1 MRVKILLAW
10 SALVLAALN
19 YGIYAKEQIKAR
31 GETLLL
37 ELAPVDPRSL
47 MQGDYMRLAYQ
58 IARDA
63 PVARLAAG
71 ARRGYLVLRAD
82 KNKVARFLRFHS
94 GEGLTPG
101 EKLLRFHV
109 LRADNLERRS
119 LRIVP
124 DSFLFQEGHA
134 EHYQNA
140 RYGVFKFA
148 GAKEYL
154 LAGLAAEDRQ
164 PITVADPEAQQQ

>member
-1 MRVKILLAW
+1 MRVNILLAW
-10 SALVLAALN
+10 SALVLAVLN
-19 YGIYAKEQIKAR
+19 YGIYAREQIKAR

-63 PVARLAAG
+63 PVERLAAG
-71 ARRGYLVLRAD
+71 QQRGYLVLRAD
-82 KNKVARFLRFHS
+82 RNKVARFVRFYS
-94 GEGLTPG
+94 GEVASG
-101 EKLLRFHV
+101 EKLMRFHV
-109 LRADNLERRS
+109 RPDSVEQRS
-119 LRIVP
+119 LRLVP

-134 EHYQNA
+134 GYYQNA

-148 GAKEYL
+148 DAHDYL
-154 LAGLAAEDRQ
+154 LTGLAAANRQ
-164 PITVADPEAQQQ
+164 PITVADPPAAQR

>member
-1 MRVKILLAW
+1 MRITILLAW
-10 SALVLAALN
+10 SALVLAVLN
-19 YGIYAKEQIKAR
+19 YSIYAKERIEAR
-31 GETLLL
+31 GEVLLL

-47 MQGDYMRLAYQ
+47 MQGDYMRLAYK

-71 ARRGYLVLRAD
+71 QKRGYLVLRAD
-82 KNKVARFLRFHS
+82 KNKVARFLRFHG
-94 GEGLTPG
+94 GEALAPG

-109 LRADNLERRS
+109 LSPDNLEQRA

-134 EHYQNA
+134 GHYQNA

-154 LAGLAAEDRQ
+154 LTGLAAEDRQ
-164 PITVADPEAQQQ
+164 PITAAE

>member
-1 MRVKILLAW
+1 MRITILLAW
-10 SALVLAALN
+10 SALVLAVLN
-19 YGIYAKEQIKAR
+19 YSIYAKERIEAR
-31 GETLLL
+31 GEVLLL

-47 MQGDYMRLAYQ
+47 MQGDYMRLNYAV
-58 IARDA
+58 ARDA

-71 ARRGYLVLRAD
+71 QKRGYLVLRAD
-82 KNKVARFLRFHS
+82 ADKVARFLRFHS
-94 GEGLTPG
+94 GEDLAPG

-124 DSFLFQEGHA
+124 DSFLFQEGHG

-154 LAGLAAEDRQ
+154 LTGLAAEDRQ
-164 PITVADPEAQQQ
+164 PITAAEQ

>member
-1 MRVKILLAW
+1 MRVNRLLAW
-10 SALVLAALN
+10 SALVLAVLN
-19 YGIYAKEQIKAR
+19 YGIYAREQIMAR

-37 ELAPVDPRSL
+37 ELTPVDPRSL

-63 PVARLAAG
+63 PVERLAAG
-71 ARRGYLVLRAD
+71 QQRGYLVLRAD
-82 KNKVARFLRFHS
+82 QHKVARFVRFHG
-94 GEGLTPG
+94 GEALSPG

-109 LRADNLERRS
+109 LPPYSLEKRS

-134 EHYQNA
+134 SHYQNA

-148 GAKEYL
+148 GANEYL
-154 LAGLAAEDRQ
+154 LTGLAAEDRR
-164 PITVADPEAQQQ
+164 PLTAP

>member
-10 SALVLAALN
+10 SALVLAVLN
-19 YGIYAKEQIKAR
+19 YGIYAREQIKAR

-63 PVARLAAG
+63 PVERLAVG
-71 ARRGYLVLRAD
+71 QKRGYLVLRAD
-82 KNKVARFLRFHS
+82 QHKVARFVRFHG
-94 GEGLTPG
+94 GEALNPG
-101 EKLLRFHV
+101 ENLLRFHV
-109 LRADNLERRS
+109 LSPDNLEQRT
-119 LRIVP
+119 LRLVP

-134 EHYQNA
+134 ARYQNA

-148 GAKEYL
+148 GANEYL
-154 LAGLAAEDRQ
+154 LTGLAAEDRR
-164 PITVADPEAQQQ
+164 PITAP

>member
-1 MRVKILLAW
+1 MVGARFSRAEL
-10 SALVLAALN
+10 
-19 YGIYAKEQIKAR
+19 GIYAKEQIKAR

-37 ELAPVDPRSL
+37 EVAPVDPRSL

-58 IARDA
+58 ITRNV
-63 PVARLAAG
+63 PVERLAAG
-71 ARRGYLVLRAD
+71 QKRGYLVLRAD
-82 KNKVARFLRFHS
+82 HNKVARFVRFHS
-94 GEGLTPG
+94 GEALSPG

-109 LRADNLERRS
+109 LSPEIPEKRV

-134 EHYQNA
+134 ARYQNA

-148 GAKEYL
+148 SADEYL
-154 LAGLAAEDRQ
+154 LTGLAAEDRR
-164 PITVADPEAQQQ
+164 PITAP

>member
-37 ELAPVDPRSL
+37 ELAPADPRSL

-58 IARDA
+58 IARNA
-63 PVARLAAG
+63 PIERLAAG
-71 ARRGYLVLRAD
+71 QKRGYLVLRAD
-82 KNKVARFLRFHS
+82 QHKVARFVRFHS
-94 GEGLTPG
+94 GEDLASG
-101 EKLLRFHV
+101 EKLMRFHV
-109 LRADNLERRS
+109 RPDNVEQRALRL
-119 LRIVP
+119 VP
-124 DSFLFQEGHA
+124 DSFLFQESHA
-134 EHYQNA
+134 AYYQNA

-148 GAKEYL
+148 GANEYL
-154 LAGLAAEDRQ
+154 LTGLAAEDRR
-164 PITVADPEAQQQ
+164 PITAP

>member
-37 ELAPVDPRSL
+37 ELVPVDPRSL

-58 IARDA
+58 IVRAA
-63 PVARLAAG
+63 PVERLAAG
-71 ARRGYLVLRAD
+71 QKRGYLVLRAD
-82 KNKVARFLRFHS
+82 QHKVARFVRFHS
-94 GEGLTPG
+94 DEALRPG

-109 LRADNLERRS
+109 LLPYIPEKRV

-134 EHYQNA
+134 ARYQNA

-148 GAKEYL
+148 GANEYL
-154 LAGLAAEDRQ
+154 LTGLAAEDRR
-164 PITVADPEAQQQ
+164 PITAL

>member
-47 MQGDYMRLAYQ
+47 MQGDYMWLGYK
-58 IARDA
+58 IARAA
-63 PVARLAAG
+63 PIESLAAG
-71 ARRGYLVLRAD
+71 QKRGYLVLRAD
-82 KNKVARFLRFHS
+82 HNKVARFVRFYS
-94 GEGLTPG
+94 GEDLASD
-101 EKLLRFHV
+101 EKLMRFHV
-109 LRADNLERRS
+109 LSAYSLEKRV

-134 EHYQNA
+134 AYYQNA

-148 GAKEYL
+148 GANEYL
-154 LAGLAAEDRQ
+154 LTGLAAEDRR
-164 PITVADPEAQQQ
+164 PITAP

>member
-10 SALVLAALN
+10 SALILAVLN
-19 YGIYAKEQIKAR
+19 YGIYAREQIKAR

-63 PVARLAAG
+63 PVERLAAG
-71 ARRGYLVLRAD
+71 QQRGYLVLRAD
-82 KNKVARFLRFHS
+82 QHKVARFVRFHS
-94 GEGLTPG
+94 GEALRPG

-109 LRADNLERRS
+109 LPPYIPEKRA

-134 EHYQNA
+134 AYYQNA

-148 GAKEYL
+148 GANEYL
-154 LAGLAAEDRQ
+154 LTGLAAEDRR
-164 PITVADPEAQQQ
+164 PITAP

>member
-10 SALVLAALN
+10 SALVLAVLN
-19 YGIYAKEQIKAR
+19 YGIYAREQIKAR

-63 PVARLAAG
+63 PVERLAAG
-71 ARRGYLVLRAD
+71 QQRGYLVLRAD
-82 KNKVARFLRFHS
+82 QHKVARFVRFYS
-94 GEGLTPG
+94 GEDLASG
-101 EKLLRFHV
+101 EKLMRFHV
-109 LRADNLERRS
+109 RPDDSEQRALRL
-119 LRIVP
+119 VP

-134 EHYQNA
+134 GYYQNA

-148 GAKEYL
+148 NADDYL
-154 LAGLAAEDRQ
+154 LTGLAAANRQ
-164 PITVADPEAQQQ
+164 TITVADPAAAQR

>member
-37 ELAPVDPRSL
+37 ELVPVDPRSL

-58 IARDA
+58 IVRDA
-63 PVARLAAG
+63 PVERLAAG
-71 ARRGYLVLRAD
+71 QKRGYLVLRAD
-82 KNKVARFLRFHS
+82 QHKVARFVRFQS
-94 GEGLTPG
+94 GEDLNPG

-109 LRADNLERRS
+109 LSPDNPEQRT

-134 EHYQNA
+134 AYYQNA

-148 GAKEYL
+148 GANEYL
-154 LAGLAAEDRQ
+154 LTGLAAEDRR
-164 PITVADPEAQQQ
+164 PITAP

>member
-31 GETLLL
+31 GETVLL

-63 PVARLAAG
+63 PVERLAAG
-71 ARRGYLVLRAD
+71 QKRGYLVLRAD
-82 KNKVARFLRFHS
+82 QHKVARFVRFH
-94 GEGLTPG
+94 GDEALRPG

-109 LRADNLERRS
+109 LPPYIPEKRV

-134 EHYQNA
+134 AYYQNA

-148 GAKEYL
+148 GANEYL
-154 LAGLAAEDRQ
+154 LTGLAAEDRR
-164 PITVADPEAQQQ
+164 PITAP

>member
-1 MRVKILLAW
+1 MRVTILLAW
-10 SALVLAALN
+10 SALVLAVLN
-19 YGIYAKEQIKAR
+19 YSIYAKERIEAR
-31 GETLLL
+31 GEVLLL

-47 MQGDYMRLAYQ
+47 MQGDYMRLAYK

-71 ARRGYLVLRAD
+71 ARRGYVVLRAD
-82 KNKVARFLRFHS
+82 TDKVARFLRFHS
-94 GEGLTPG
+94 GEELAPG

-109 LRADNLERRS
+109 LRADNLEHRS

-134 EHYQNA
+134 GRYQNA

-154 LAGLAAEDRQ
+154 LTGLAAADRQ
-164 PITVADPEAQQQ
+164 PITGAEQ

>member
-19 YGIYAKEQIKAR
+19 YGIYAKEQIEAR

-37 ELAPVDPRSL
+37 ELTPVDPRSL

-58 IARDA
+58 IARAA
-63 PVARLAAG
+63 PVERLAAG
-71 ARRGYLVLRAD
+71 QKRGYLVLRAD
-82 KNKVARFLRFHS
+82 QHKVARFVRFHG
-94 GEGLTPG
+94 GEALNPG

-109 LRADNLERRS
+109 LSPDNLEQRA

-134 EHYQNA
+134 AYYQNA

-148 GAKEYL
+148 GANEYL
-154 LAGLAAEDRQ
+154 LTGLAAEDRR
-164 PITVADPEAQQQ
+164 PITAP

>member
-1 MRVKILLAW
+1 MRVNILLMW
-10 SALVLAALN
+10 SALVLAVLN

-31 GETLLL
+31 GEILLL

-63 PVARLAAG
+63 PVERLAAG
-71 ARRGYLVLRAD
+71 QQRGYLVLRAD
-82 KNKVARFLRFHS
+82 WNKVARFVRFYS
-94 GEGLTPG
+94 GEDLASG
-101 EKLLRFHV
+101 EKLMRFHV
-109 LRADNLERRS
+109 RPGNSEQRALRL
-119 LRIVP
+119 VP

-134 EHYQNA
+134 GYYQNA

-148 GAKEYL
+148 DAHDYL
-154 LAGLAAEDRQ
+154 LTGLAAANRQ
-164 PITVADPEAQQQ
+164 PITVDDPAAAQR

>member
-1 MRVKILLAW
+1 MRITILLAW
-10 SALVLAALN
+10 SALVLAVLN
-19 YGIYAKEQIKAR
+19 YSIYAKERIEAR
-31 GETLLL
+31 GEVLLL

-47 MQGDYMRLAYQ
+47 MQGDYMRLAYK

-82 KNKVARFLRFHS
+82 ADKVARFLRFHS
-94 GEGLTPG
+94 GEDLAPG

-109 LRADNLERRS
+109 LRPDNPEQRA

-124 DSFLFQEGHA
+124 DAFLFQEGHA

-154 LAGLAAEDRQ
+154 LTGLAAAEDRQ
-164 PITVADPEAQQQ
+164 PITMAEQ

>member
-1 MRVKILLAW
+1 MRIKILLAW
-10 SALVLAALN
+10 SALVLAVLN

-47 MQGDYMRLAYQ
+47 MQGDYMRLAYK

-63 PVARLAAG
+63 PVERLAAG
-71 ARRGYLVLRAD
+71 QKRGYLVLRAD
-82 KNKVARFLRFHS
+82 QNKVARFVRFHS
-94 GEGLTPG
+94 GEALSPG

-109 LRADNLERRS
+109 LSPDNLEQRV
-119 LRIVP
+119 LHIVP

-134 EHYQNA
+134 ARYQNT

-148 GAKEYL
+148 GANEYL
-154 LAGLAAEDRQ
+154 LTGLAAEDRR
-164 PITVADPEAQQQ
+164 PIRVTEQ